1 MKRLNIR
8 ITGIVQGV
16 GFRPFVY
23 NLAQRWQLGGFIR
36 NNAAGVEIEV
46 EGPANAAA
54 AFAAALAAEAPP
66 LAHIDEIAVR
76 EIPPQGDRS
85 FAIKGSAGAAVKTAL
100 VSPDVATCADCIRE
114 LKDPADRRYRYPFI
128 NCTNCGP
135 RYSIIKDVPY
145 DRSATTMAGF
155 AMCSQCRSE
164 YDNPA
169 DRRFH
174 AQPNACG
181 RCGPACTLLD
191 NQGHATAGTADLFAE
206 TRRLIA
212 GGAIVAVKGIGGYH
226 LACDAYNEQA
236 VQTLRRRKIRED
248 KPFAV
253 MCGSLDTVRRLC
265 SVSEAEAALLSG
277 SERPIVLLARK
288 EGSALAA
295 ALAPGNPC
303 LGVMLPYTP
312 VHHLLLEE
320 EDVWVM
326 TSGNTSDE
334 PIAYDDDDALARL
347 SSIADYFLLH
357 DRPIY
362 RRVDDS
368 VTRVVFG
375 KPYML
380 RRSRGYVPAPLPFC
394 PAEAPPVLAVGGEL
408 KNTFC
413 LTRGRQAF
421 MSAHIGDLENMATY
435 QSYVENIEHLK
446 RLIDVEPQVIA
457 YDLHPAYLATQ
468 YALEQ
473 NIPRIGVQHHHAHI
487 AAVLAEHGLTETVIG
502 IAFDGT
508 GYGTDGHLWGG
519 EFLLADLSGFTRAA
533 HCRYMRLPGG
543 EKAIREPW
551 RQGAWVLYEL
561 YGQDLSGLSIPF
573 TAMLPANWE
582 LAVQAAAKGVNAPF
596 SSGAGRL
603 FDAAAAVLGLRSRIN
618 YEGQAAIE
626 LELACGGQAGAV
638 LPYHI
643 VEASPR
649 ILDLRP
655 AFAALVDGIRSG
667 ADRAWLAASFHT
679 TLAAAVA
686 DMARRLQRETRID
699 KVALSG
705 GVWQNMTLLRQVVRM
720 LRNDGFTVYLH
731 RRVPSNDGGL
741 ALGQAAVAAFARR
754 IHT

>member
-1 MKRLNIR
+1 MKRLNIK

-23 NLAQRWQLGGFIR
+23 NLAQRCHLGGFIL
-36 NNAAGVEIEV
+36 NNAAGVELEV
-46 EGPANAAA
+46 EGHTNDVD
-54 AFAAALAAEAPP
+54 AFASALVAEAPP
-66 LAHIDEIAVR
+66 LAHIDEVAVKD
-76 EIPPQGDRS
+76 IPLQGDRT
-85 FAIKGSAGAAVKTAL
+85 FVIKGSVGAAAKTAL

-114 LKDPADRRYRYPFI
+114 LNDPFDRRYRYPFI

-135 RYSIIKDVPY
+135 RYSIVKDVPY

-155 AMCSQCRSE
+155 TMCSHCQSE

-174 AQPNACG
+174 AQPNACA

-191 NQGHATAGTADLFAE
+191 SQGNEMPGGDDLFKE

-212 GGAIVAVKGIGGYH
+212 GGAIIAIKGIGGYH

-236 VQTLRRRKIRED
+236 VQALRRRKIRED

-253 MCGSLDTVRRLC
+253 MCGSLNAVRRLC
-265 SVSEAEAALLSG
+265 AVSDTEAALLTG
-277 SERPIVLLARK
+277 MERPIVLLAKK
-288 EGSALAA
+288 EDYALAPSI
-295 ALAPGNPC
+295 APGNPC

-312 VHHLLLEE
+312 IHHLLLED

-334 PIAYDDDDALARL
+334 PIAYEDADALERL
-347 SSIADYFLLH
+347 SSIADYFLVH

-368 VTRVVFG
+368 VARVVFG
-375 KPYML
+375 KPYVL
-380 RRSRGYVPAPLPFC
+380 RRSRGYVPSPLSFNL
-394 PAEAPPVLAVGGEL
+394 EAPPVLAVGGEL

-413 LTRGRQAF
+413 LTRRRQAF
-421 MSAHIGDLENMATY
+421 MSSHIGDLENMATY

-446 RLIDVEPQVIA
+446 RLIDVEPQVVA
-457 YDLHPAYLATQ
+457 YDLHPEYLATQ

-473 NIPRIGVQHHHAHI
+473 DLPKIGVQHHHAHI
-487 AAVLAEHGLTETVIG
+487 AAVLAEHGMNETVIG

-508 GYGTDGHLWGG
+508 GYGTDGQLWGG
-519 EFLLADLSGFTRAA
+519 EFLLADLKTFTRAA
-533 HCRYMRLPGG
+533 HCRYLRLPGG

-561 YGQDLSGLSIPF
+561 YGQDLSGLNIPF
-573 TAMLPANWE
+573 TATLPANWE
-582 LAVQAAAKGVNAPF
+582 LSVQAAVKGINSPL

-603 FDAAAAVLGLRSRIN
+603 FDAAAAVLGLRNSIN

-626 LELACGGQAGAV
+626 LELACAGQSGAV

-643 VEASPR
+643 VEKSPR
-649 ILDLRP
+649 ILDFRP
-655 AFAALVDGIRSG
+655 AFAAMVDGLRNG
-667 ADRAWLAASFHT
+667 ANRAYLAACFHT

-686 DMARRLQRETRID
+686 DMARRLKSDTGIC
-699 KVALSG
+699 KAALSG
-705 GVWQNMTLLRQVVRM
+705 GVWQNMTLLHQVVRM
-720 LRNDGFTVYLH
+720 LRNDGFGVYLH
-731 RRVPSNDGGL
+731 RRVPPNDGGL
-741 ALGQAAVAAFARR
+741 ALGQAAVAACRSH
-754 IHT
+754 I